1 VTADAVFD
9 LDNPF
14 RASINLLRVVADAYY
29 KGIYLGQINVPNVNP
44 VIRANGGQKITSYP
58 LPFTIATDPKFLI
71 SFLKTAAADQGVD
84 LGILR
89 KSHVLGEVCFSV
101 ADYDCRATFRLRS
114 EPGQHRYQHHFT
126 SQHRQRDL
134 HSDR

>member
-1 VTADAVFD
+1 MFD

-29 KGIYLGQINVPNVNP
+29 KGIYLGQINVPNVDP

-58 LPFTIATDPKFLI
+58 LPFTISTNPQFLI
-71 SFLKTAAADQGVD
+71 NFLATAAADQGVS

-89 KSHVLGEVCFSV
+89 E
-101 ADYDCRATFRLRS
+101 YRS
-114 EPGQHRYQHHFT
+114 I
-126 SQHRQRDL
+126 
-134 HSDR
+134 